1 MGGCQGEVMV
11 SWADCLL
18 PSAQETKLTIKFPK
32 LRWRVC
38 SIWEMFL
45 SWSLIDSTMA
55 HLRNNAWSPRGIS
68 RFYKVLLSLVT
79 NRIPRS
85 NSSGN

>member
-1 MGGCQGEVMV
+1 
-11 SWADCLL
+11 
-18 PSAQETKLTIKFPK
+18 
-32 LRWRVC
+32 
-38 SIWEMFL
+38 MFL